1 MGEGIPLGCVP
12 FSHTSM
18 RRTLAIL
25 CFIAGIS
32 LAPLP
37 VRAQGVEA
45 AQQQFVDAF
54 LSARKGDE
62 QEKAG
67 DLKGALATYRAA
79 LSTLMRIKQEN
90 PSWQAE
96 LLDFRI
102 TRTQE
107 AIARVQEKMG
117 GPSPAMKPGGNDAG
131 VLPPL
136 DPLQPDTG
144 LPPIPKGKA
153 SKAAP
158 PISADDPLAAVKQRL
173 ERLEAQLSEAN
184 EQLREEKEKNA
195 ALTKDIADAMSAR
208 KKAEEARK
216 KAQDLAEVYQA
227 SIHELKAAGDAN
239 GAKAKELQT
248 KLDAANRTSVDT
260 QAELLAAE
268 ERITQLLGRSRA
280 MQAKAAE
287 AGTLPTQMKT
297 LQAKLDAEQKATAEK
312 AEQARKR
319 EEDLKGQ
326 IASLTNDKKESAAA
340 VAELKSLQA
349 KLDAEQKTSAS
360 EALKAKKREDDLK
373 GQIASLTTERNDAR
387 DELVRL
393 REANKQTD
401 KLMADN
407 ASLLKKLGEA
417 EKQILSFK
425 TSGTDRD
432 KELALLRK
440 QVTDAQKALDTSDKK
455 NATLQLEIGE
465 LQKKV
470 ADYSKQIAQFKA
482 DSKASA
488 EERKKMEDENR
499 LLQGI
504 VMRVLQEDANRAQR
518 KKMIQSEVSK
528 LHIQS
533 DALLQQI
540 NYLTQPAVKLSAA
553 ERRLFKKPV
562 FDVQDPNTLVAVKT
576 DNTTP
581 APDSAAPAAAT
592 AEQPKPETEKPE
604 TAPAV
609 PAPSG
614 SNPPEAVKP
623 PEKTAKTNNSSSSPK
638 GKTDDLPAKEPT
650 DTKPAET
657 AKTTEATKPGES
669 TGATPAVSSNASSS
683 STAKLSAEVKPIAEQ
698 AKQAFEREKFPDAE
712 KLYDKALQM
721 SPNNVYLLS
730 NRAVVQ
736 FRQGKFKQAE
746 ESFKKALALAPED
759 AFCWSTIGIVY
770 YSEEKYDEAVNALT
784 KSLAINP
791 RNPTAH
797 NYLGITAA
805 QKGWLEAAQKELE
818 SAVQLDPKYAD
829 AWFNL
834 AVTHTTKQPPDKVE
848 AKKAYDKAIELG
860 ASRDPAMEDMLKDA
874 GAAKEPAKDLPGK

>member
-1 MGEGIPLGCVP
+1 
-12 FSHTSM
+12 M

-79 LSTLMRIKQEN
+79 LSTLTRIKQEN

-107 AIARVQEKMG
+107 AIARVQEKVG
-117 GPSPAMKPGGNDAG
+117 GPAPAMKPGGNDAG

-144 LPPIPKGKA
+144 LPPIPKGRV

-158 PISADDPLAAVKQRL
+158 PISAEDPLAAVKQRL

-184 EQLREEKEKNA
+184 DQLREEKEKNA

-239 GAKAKELQT
+239 GAKAKELQA
-248 KLDAANRTSVDT
+248 KLDAANRTSQDT
-260 QAELLAAE
+260 QAELAAAE
-268 ERITQLLGRSRA
+268 ERISQLLGRSRA
-280 MQAKAAE
+280 MQTKAAE
-287 AGTLPTQMKT
+287 AGTLPAQMKT
-297 LQAKLDAEQKATAEK
+297 LQAKLEAEQKTTAQQ
-312 AEQARKR
+312 AEQAKKR
-319 EEDLKGQ
+319 EDDLKGQ

-417 EKQILSFK
+417 EKQILTFK
-425 TSGTDRD
+425 TTGTSRD
-432 KELALLRK
+432 AELASLRR

-455 NATLQLEIGE
+455 NATLQVEIGE

-470 ADYSKQIAQFKA
+470 ADYSKQISQFKA

-576 DNTTP
+576 DSSTP
-581 APDSAAPAAAT
+581 APEPAAPSNT
-592 AEQPKPETEKPE
+592 EQPKPELEKPE
-604 TAPAV
+604 TAPVTPSV
-609 PAPSG
+609 PG
-614 SNPPEAVKP
+614 GTNPPDAVKP
-623 PEKTAKTNNSSSSPK
+623 PEKTAKTGNPPASPK
-638 GKTDDLPAKEPT
+638 GKTDDLPSKEPA
-650 DTKPAET
+650 DTKPAEP
-657 AKTTEATKPGES
+657 AKSGESTKPAES

-736 FRQGKFKQAE
+736 FRQGKLKQAE
-746 ESFKKALALAPED
+746 ESFKKALAIAPED

-874 GAAKEPAKDLPGK
+874 GAPKEPAKDLPGK